1 MELTYGNI
9 YYIIK
14 LVNIKSIKKGMYE
27 NE

>member
-14 LVNIKSIKKGMYE
+14 LVNINSIKKGMYE